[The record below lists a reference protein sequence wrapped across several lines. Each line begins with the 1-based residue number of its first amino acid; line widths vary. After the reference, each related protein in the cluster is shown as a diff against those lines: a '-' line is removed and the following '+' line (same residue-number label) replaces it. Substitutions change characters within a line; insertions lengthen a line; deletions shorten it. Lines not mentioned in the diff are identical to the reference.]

1 MHDETVRR
9 LGKVQFVKGSLQG
22 LIRVASDERLEMLA
36 YLLEMALLEA
46 VTLEG
51 ELRPKEH

>member
-1 MHDETVRR
+1 MHDETIRR

-22 LIRVASDERLEMLA
+22 LIRVASDERLEMLI

-46 VTLEG
+46 VALEG
-51 ELRPKEH
+51 ELRLEDH